1 MYVLIT
7 LTTAG
12 VDTGPFDLYSD
23 ADTYAAPF
31 ETGVSK
37 SALLAGYGS
46 SSVPG
51 TATTIRV
58 KSTGTCT
65 NYVDLGIAGIT
76 TTTTSTTPAPH
87 YKYYFEV
94 LSPDGINLGGAT
106 FTLNSTG
113 GGAIFTTNYNLDLTA
128 ASQYNP
134 SGSSVLSEAGKQI
147 DRIEKI
153 DFNGV
158 TILYTATLNTA
169 SYNFGTGPFTM
180 DSNGTSPGQFQTIRV
195 YMEYV

>member
-23 ADTYAAPF
+23 ADSYVTPF

-37 SALLAGYGS
+37 SALVAGYGS

-58 KSTGTCT
+58 ASTGTCT

-76 TTTTSTTPAPH
+76 TTTTTTVTPH

-113 GGAIFTTNYNLDLTA
+113 GGASFTTNYNLDLVGATTF
-128 ASQYNP
+128 NP
-134 SGSSVLSEAGKQI
+134 SGSSVVSEAGKQI

-153 DFNGV
+153 AYDGV
-158 TILYTATLNTA
+158 TILNTATLNTPNYTF
-169 SYNFGTGPFTM
+169 STGPFTM
-180 DSNGTSPGQFQTIRV
+180 NSTGTSAGQYQTIRV
-195 YMEYV
+195 YIEYV

>member
-23 ADTYAAPF
+23 ADSYAAPF
-31 ETGVSK
+31 ETGVAK
-37 SALLAGYGS
+37 SALVAGYGS

-58 KSTGTCT
+58 ASTGTCT

-76 TTTTSTTPAPH
+76 TTTTTTVTPH

-113 GGAIFTTNYNLDLTA
+113 GGAVFTTNYNLDLTG
-128 ASQYNP
+128 ASTFNP
-134 SGSSVLSEAGKQI
+134 SGSAVVSEAGKQI

-153 DFNGV
+153 AYDGV

-169 SYNFGTGPFTM
+169 NYNFGTGPFTM
-180 DSNGTSPGQFQTIRV
+180 TSTGTSAGQFQTIRV
-195 YMEYV
+195 YMEYA

>member
-12 VDTGPFDLYSD
+12 VDTGPFNLYSD
-23 ADTYAAPF
+23 ADSYAAPF
-31 ETGVSK
+31 ETGVAK
-37 SALLAGYGS
+37 SALVAGYGS

-51 TATTIRV
+51 SATTIRV
-58 KSTGTCT
+58 ASTGTCT

-76 TTTTSTTPAPH
+76 TTTTSTTATPN

-113 GGAIFTTNYNLDLTA
+113 GGANFTTNYNLILSGSTTF
-128 ASQYNP
+128 NP
-134 SGSSVLSEAGKQI
+134 SGSSVVSEAGKQI

-153 DFNGV
+153 AYDGV
-158 TILYTATLNTA
+158 TILNTATLNTPN
-169 SYNFGTGPFTM
+169 YNFSTGPFTM
-180 DSNGTSPGQFQTIRV
+180 NSTGTSPGQFQTIRV
-195 YMEYV
+195 YMEFA

>member
-23 ADTYAAPF
+23 ADSYAAPF

-51 TATTIRV
+51 TATIIRV
-58 KSTGTCT
+58 ASTGTCT
-65 NYVDLGIAGIT
+65 NYVDLSISGVT
-76 TTTTSTTPAPH
+76 TTTTTTPTPH

-113 GGAIFTTNYNLDLTA
+113 GGASFTTNYNLDLVGSSTF
-128 ASQYNP
+128 NP
-134 SGSSVLSEAGKQI
+134 SGSSVVSEAGKQI

-153 DFNGV
+153 AYDGV
-158 TILYTATLNTA
+158 TILNTATLNTPNYTF
-169 SYNFGTGPFTM
+169 STGPFTM
-180 DSNGTSPGQFQTIRV
+180 NSTGTSAGQYQTIRV

>member
-12 VDTGPFDLYSD
+12 VDTGPFNLYSD
-23 ADTYAAPF
+23 ADSYAAPF
-31 ETGVSK
+31 ETGISK

-76 TTTTSTTPAPH
+76 TTTTTTVTPH

-113 GGAIFTTNYNLDLTA
+113 GGASFTTNYNLDLTG
-128 ASQYNP
+128 ASTFNP
-134 SGSSVLSEAGKQI
+134 SGSSVVSEAGKQI

-153 DFNGV
+153 AYDGV

-169 SYNFGTGPFTM
+169 NYNFGTGPFSMT
-180 DSNGTSPGQFQTIRV
+180 STGTSAGQYQTIRV
-195 YMEYV
+195 YMEYA

>member
-23 ADTYAAPF
+23 ADSYATPF
-31 ETGVSK
+31 ETGVAK
-37 SALLAGYGS
+37 SALVAGYGS

-58 KSTGTCT
+58 ASTGTCT

-76 TTTTSTTPAPH
+76 TTTTTTVTPH

-113 GGAIFTTNYNLDLTA
+113 GGAVFTTNYNLDLTG
-128 ASQYNP
+128 ASTFNP
-134 SGSSVLSEAGKQI
+134 SGSAVVSEAGKQI

-153 DFNGV
+153 AYDGV

-169 SYNFGTGPFTM
+169 NYNFGTGPFTM
-180 DSNGTSPGQFQTIRV
+180 TSTGTSAGQYQTIRV
-195 YMEYV
+195 YMEYA

>member
-23 ADTYAAPF
+23 ADSYAAPF
-31 ETGVSK
+31 ETGVAK
-37 SALLAGYGS
+37 SALVAGYGS

-58 KSTGTCT
+58 ASTGTCT

-76 TTTTSTTPAPH
+76 TTTTTTVTPH

-113 GGAIFTTNYNLDLTA
+113 GGAAFTTNYNLDLTG
-128 ASQYNP
+128 ASTFNP
-134 SGSSVLSEAGKQI
+134 SGSAVVSEAGKQI

-153 DFNGV
+153 AYDGV

-169 SYNFGTGPFTM
+169 NYNFGTGPFTM
-180 DSNGTSPGQFQTIRV
+180 TSTGTSAGQYQTIRV
-195 YMEYV
+195 YMEYA

>member
-23 ADTYAAPF
+23 ADSYATPF
-31 ETGVSK
+31 ETGVAK
-37 SALLAGYGS
+37 SALVAGYGS
-46 SSVPG
+46 SSVPSG
-51 TATTIRV
+51 ATTIRV

-76 TTTTSTTPAPH
+76 TTTTTTVTPH

-113 GGAIFTTNYNLDLTA
+113 GGAAFTTNYNLDLA
-128 ASQYNP
+128 GASTFNP
-134 SGSSVLSEAGKQI
+134 SGSAVVSEAGKQI

-153 DFNGV
+153 AYDGV

-169 SYNFGTGPFTM
+169 NYNFGTGPFTM
-180 DSNGTSPGQFQTIRV
+180 TSTGTSAGQYQTIRV
-195 YMEYV
+195 YMEYA